1 MKVID
6 YLQGSPEW
14 LAHRSNPA
22 IFNASDA
29 PAMMNCSSYK
39 TRAQLLR
46 ERATGLGE
54 EVTPEK
60 QRLFDSGHRFEA
72 LARPLAEQI
81 IGEPLYPVVGVEGPY
96 SASFDGITLCEDVQW
111 EHKRLNEELRKYATA
126 WPEPNLPMQ
135 YRVQMEHQLM
145 VSGAGRTLFMASK
158 WDGDR
163 LVEEFHCWY
172 EPDAELRAQI
182 IAGWRQF
189 SADLAAFEPPA
200 DVAPAPTGKAPE
212 TLPALRIEVTGIVTA
227 SNLAEFKETAL
238 AAIRSVNRELS
249 TDADFANA
257 ESAVKWCGEV
267 ESRLSAAKDHA
278 LSQTASIDALFR
290 TIDDISAEARK
301 VRLDLEK
308 LVKARKESIRGEIV
322 AGAVAAFAAHVRQ
335 VNSTLTKVQL
345 PPVNADFG
353 SAIKGKRT
361 VASLRDA
368 VDTELARVKIAV
380 NELADRA
387 RVSLAML
394 DQHADKAFLF
404 NDFSSLVLKAPE
416 DLAAVITNRIAE
428 HDRKEAARLEAERER
443 IRAEEQAKAQREAA
457 ALAAAEA
464 QRLAAQQQAEQ
475 RAAAQKLAD
484 ERAAF
489 ERVQDEGRAAAAA
502 AEAAVQAQQAILQA
516 AAAPRLIPTQQ
527 QGPTPPAML
536 ATVATPS
543 PVDEPPTLK
552 LGTICER
559 LSFTVS
565 ADFMVTLGYSPKVEK
580 GARLFHE
587 SDFAAICQAISAH
600 VLAVAHQHAGV
611 TS

>member
-6 YLQGSPEW
+6 YPQGSPEW
-14 LAHRSNPA
+14 LAHRGNPA

-39 TRAQLLR
+39 TRAQMLR

-96 SASFDGITLCEDVQW
+96 SASFDGITLCEDVAF
-111 EHKRLNEELRKYATA
+111 EHKRLNDTLRECMEG
-126 WPEPNLPMQ
+126 WDESNCLPLQ

-145 VSGAGRTLFMASK
+145 VSGADKVLFMASD
-158 WDGDR
+158 WTRDDM
-163 LVEEFHCWY
+163 LNEERHCWY
-172 EPDAELRAQI
+172 YPDLVLRSQI
-182 IAGWRQF
+182 IAGWAQF
-189 SADLAAFEPPA
+189 AEDLAAYEPPA

-212 TLPALRIEVTGIVTA
+212 TLPALRIEVTGMVTA

-322 AGAVAAFAAHVRQ
+322 AGAAAAFAAHVRQ
-335 VNSTLTKVQL
+335 VNATLTKVQL

-353 SAIKGKRT
+353 GVIKGKRT

-404 NDFSSLVLKAPE
+404 NDFSNLVMKAPD
-416 DLAAVITNRIAE
+416 DLAAIITNRIAE
-428 HDRKEAARLEAERER
+428 HARKEAARLDAERER
-443 IRAEEQAKAQREAA
+443 IRVEEQAKAQREAA

-489 ERVQDEGRAAAAA
+489 ERQQ
-502 AEAAVQAQQAILQA
+502 AEAAAIV
-516 AAAPRLIPTQQ
+516 APGSLRDKAYPQVSGVVVDVEFHPTS
-527 QGPTPPAML
+527 
-536 ATVATPS
+536 TVTTPS

-565 ADFMVTLGYSPKVEK
+565 ADFMVTLGYRPVVDK
-580 GARLFHE
+580 GACLFHE
-587 SDFAAICQAISAH
+587 SDFANICQAISAH
-600 VLAVAHQHAGV
+600 VLEVAHQHAG
-611 TS
+611 

>member
-6 YLQGSPEW
+6 YPQGSPEW
-14 LAHRSNPA
+14 LAHRGNPA

-39 TRAQLLR
+39 TRAQMLR

-96 SASFDGITLCEDVQW
+96 SASFDGITLCEDVAF
-111 EHKRLNEELRKYATA
+111 EHKRLNDALR
-126 WPEPNLPMQ
+126 ECMEGEDESNRLPLQ

-145 VSGAGRTLFMASK
+145 VSGADKVLFMASD
-158 WDGDR
+158 WTRDDM
-163 LVEEFHCWY
+163 LNEERHCWY
-172 EPDAELRAQI
+172 YPDLVLRSQI
-182 IAGWRQF
+182 IAGWAQF
-189 SADLAAFEPPA
+189 AEDLAAYEPPA

-212 TLPALRIEVTGIVTA
+212 TLPALRIEVTGMVTA

-308 LVKARKESIRGEIV
+308 LVKARKESIRSEIV
-322 AGAVAAFAAHVRQ
+322 AGAVAAFAAHVRS
-335 VNSTLTKVQL
+335 VNATMTKVQL

-404 NDFSSLVLKAPE
+404 NDFSNLVMKAPD
-416 DLAAVITNRIAE
+416 DLAAVISSRIAE

-443 IRAEEQAKAQREAA
+443 IRSEEQAKAQREAA

-464 QRLAAQQQAEQ
+464 QRLAAQQQA
-475 RAAAQKLAD
+475 D
-484 ERAAF
+484 E
-489 ERVQDEGRAAAAA
+489 RAAAAA
-502 AEAAVQAQQAILQA
+502 VHVITQAQQAILQA
-516 AAAPRLIPTQQ
+516 AAAPRLIPTQ
-527 QGPTPPAML
+527 A
-536 ATVATPS
+536 ATQFPFAG
-543 PVDEPPTLK
+543 VDPKFCPGSNPDRPQEPDDTPPTLK

-580 GARLFHE
+580 GARLFYE